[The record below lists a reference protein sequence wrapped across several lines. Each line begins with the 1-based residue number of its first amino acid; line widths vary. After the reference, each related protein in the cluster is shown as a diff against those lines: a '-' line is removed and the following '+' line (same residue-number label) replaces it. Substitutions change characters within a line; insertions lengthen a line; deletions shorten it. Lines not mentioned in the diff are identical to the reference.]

1 MITKSF
7 YFTHSTGDCIKIFE
21 IPVLQAQHPLSFLIQ
36 SRLQLFI
43 AKFKTKHPRFSYSF
57 REYLQN
63 CLKWNDYLN
72 VYKTNTLE
80 KCMIRS
86 TDRVSKPCLFHF
98 RYENIINLMKFR
110 SKLLKAMGILV

>member
-1 MITKSF
+1 MLQRKVEEVQNPMKKRIDIVITKSF

-43 AKFKTKHPRFSYSF
+43 AKIQKQKHPRFSYSF

-80 KCMIRS
+80 KMHDIEC
-86 TDRVSKPCLFHF
+86 
-98 RYENIINLMKFR
+98 
-110 SKLLKAMGILV
+110 GQG

>member
-1 MITKSF
+1 MKKSIDIVITKSF
-7 YFTHSTGDCIKIFE
+7 YFTHSTGECIKIFE

-43 AKFKTKHPRFSYSF
+43 AKIQKQKHPRFSYSF

-80 KCMIRS
+80 K
-86 TDRVSKPCLFHF
+86 
-98 RYENIINLMKFR
+98 N
-110 SKLLKAMGILV
+110 A

>member
-43 AKFKTKHPRFSYSF
+43 AKIQKQKHPRF
-57 REYLQN
+57 
-63 CLKWNDYLN
+63 
-72 VYKTNTLE
+72 
-80 KCMIRS
+80 
-86 TDRVSKPCLFHF
+86 
-98 RYENIINLMKFR
+98 
-110 SKLLKAMGILV
+110 

>member
-80 KCMIRS
+80 KMHD
-86 TDRVSKPCLFHF
+86 TK
-98 RYENIINLMKFR
+98 Y
-110 SKLLKAMGILV
+110 GQG